1 MEEALQFVQFRWR
14 EIGIQLHLRAST
26 LDNFKDLDPAKATG
40 KMVEEYLKC
49 NYNTKRFGSPTWSK
63 IVEVVKKPC
72 GGNNA
77 AEAKNIAEKYTR

>member
-1 MEEALQFVQFRWR
+1 MEETLQFVQSKWR

-26 LDNFKDLDPAKATG
+26 LDNFMNLDPAKATG

-77 AEAKNIAEKYTR
+77 AEAKKIAEKYTR